1 MLFYTWSL
9 VLLLGE
15 SCEFSEWL
23 AVCRSGGVAFVS
35 VVKPADLRKRYDSA
49 LVWCLNR
56 ACDWAVHLK
65 RQMRAARIVI
75 SDVVSNDPSKMIF
88 AEDDDV
94 VQTLSPYTAVESF
107 RIRIL
112 PGTMRRR
119 EDFFDAH
126 VFDASTKPVAVDAIA
141 VAQQVPRHG
150 VPWKCLHDVLCR
162 PRCSRMFRHSEV
174 NDVAA
179 LDR

>member
-1 MLFYTWSL
+1 MCGAPGAAFVTMMKPAY
-9 VLLLGE
+9 LGE
-15 SCEFSEWL
+15 RDDV
-23 AVCRSGGVAFVS
+23 AV
-35 VVKPADLRKRYDSA
+35 
-49 LVWCLNR
+49 VWCLNR

-65 RQMRAARIVI
+65 GQMRSGSIVI
-75 SDVVSNDPSKMIF
+75 RDVIGNDSPEMGF
-88 AEDDDV
+88 AEDDDM

-126 VFDASTKPVAVDAIA
+126 VFDASPKPVAVDAIA
-141 VAQQVPRHG
+141 VAQQVPRRG
-150 VPWKCLHDVLCR
+150 VPWKCLHDLLCR
-162 PRCSRMFRHSEV
+162 PRCSWMFRHGEV

-179 LDR
+179 FDTCLRLIW